1 MVGSGPGWGSL
12 LFFDPFYM
20 ELYSLINQIDGMT
33 DDWYIETAKA
43 WKMKTLL
50 IILLSLC
57 VLILACQSKKANE
70 INATVSLEERL
81 KQLDSIKDSIEKR
94 AINSWSKMVF

>member
-33 DDWYIETAKA
+33 DD
-43 WKMKTLL
+43 
-50 IILLSLC
+50 
-57 VLILACQSKKANE
+57 
-70 INATVSLEERL
+70 
-81 KQLDSIKDSIEKR
+81 
-94 AINSWSKMVF
+94 